1 MSAQASSFTLQ
12 RVPYTEFERR
22 VKEVVAL
29 GGDYAFNLTIRPDYS
44 AYECWLATDEKCGY
58 AISPDAELSNVF
70 STEKGR
76 GAKMLAHVDA
86 NYSGLKV
93 NCYAGPLEG
102 FYSRVF
108 NQVSRAPSPGVNE
121 PDDIWMKQK
130 DKQPVAP
137 AAVPAQPQP

>member
-1 MSAQASSFTLQ
+1 MSAQAQNFTLQ

-22 VKEVVAL
+22 VKEIVAL
-29 GGDYAFNLTIRPDYS
+29 GGDYAFNLLIRPDYS
-44 AYECWLATDEKCGY
+44 AYECWLSTDEKCGY

-76 GAKMLAHVDA
+76 GKKLLEHVDA
-86 NYSGLKV
+86 HYSGLKV

-108 NQVSRAPSPGVNE
+108 NEVSRAPSPGSNE
-121 PDDIWMKQK
+121 PDDVWMKQK
-130 DKQPVAP
+130 DKPVPVAP
-137 AAVPAQPQP
+137 VISAPQP